1 MVKIAVELERALAR
15 AAAGAQARGA
25 SGRELARGE
34 GWVVE
39 DVICTSGPRDRR
51 FEERHSWVSIAIVLA
66 GTFQYRA
73 SCGNGR
79 TDELMTPGALL
90 LGNPGQHFECGH
102 EHAAGDRCV
111 SFRYAP
117 EYFERLTADAGAG
130 PLQRAFRVSRLPAL
144 CLLAPLTAQGCA
156 SVLAKPGAAAWEEM
170 SIRLAALAM
179 QSANGLSGDTR
190 TAPPSALARVT
201 RAARRIER
209 DLQSELTVASLARE
223 ARLSPYHFLRTFE
236 QLTGLTPRQFVKRAR
251 LRAAAARLQM
261 ERGKVLEIAL
271 DCGFGDVSNFN
282 RAFRGEFGA
291 SPRAW
296 RNRRKLPE

>member
-1 MVKIAVELERALAR
+1 MELDQALAR
-15 AAAGAQARGA
+15 AAGGAQARGA

-73 SCGNGR
+73 SAA
-79 TDELMTPGALL
+79 DELMTPGTLL
-90 LGNPGQHFECGH
+90 LGNPGQYFECGH
-102 EHAAGDRCV
+102 EHAAGDRCL

-117 EYFERLTADAGAG
+117 EYFERLATDAGAG
-130 PLQRAFRVSRLPAL
+130 PRERSFRTPRIPAL
-144 CLLAPLTAQGCA
+144 RALARLAAQACA
-156 SVLAKPGAAAWEEM
+156 GVIAKPGAAPWEEM
-170 SIRLAALAM
+170 SIRLAALA
-179 QSANGLSGDTR
+179 TR
-190 TAPPSALARVT
+190 TAHGLPRDSRSAPPSALARVT

-223 ARLSPYHFLRTFE
+223 AGLSPYHFLRTFE
-236 QLTGLTPRQFVKRAR
+236 QVAGLTPRQFVKRAR
-251 LRAAAARLQM
+251 LRAAAARLPV
-261 ERGKVLEIAL
+261 EREKVLEIAL

-296 RNRRKLPE
+296 RNRKMSPE